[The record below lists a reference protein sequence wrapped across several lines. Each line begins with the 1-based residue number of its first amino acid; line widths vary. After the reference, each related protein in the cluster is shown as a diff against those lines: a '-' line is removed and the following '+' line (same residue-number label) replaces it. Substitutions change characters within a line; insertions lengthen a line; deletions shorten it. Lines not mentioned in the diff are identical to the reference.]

1 MQCSGELL
9 HSGLILFLVRRG
21 TVQPTDFP
29 YLGNALALYGLCN
42 DDAWLALNGLCTCKS
57 RFDGVE
63 IVSVDGLYVK
73 AESLEL
79 LVDRFRAGNFTD
91 RAVNLQAV
99 EVDNQAEII
108 EVVVGCKHSSFPNL
122 TLFNLAIAEQRVNT
136 VIFVINLAGKR
147 HACRSGN
154 A

>member
-21 TVQPTDFP
+21 TVPADLIFHI
-29 YLGNALALYGLCN
+29 GNALALYGLGN
-42 DDAWLALNGLCTCKS
+42 DDARLALNGLCTCKS
-57 RFDGVE
+57 RFDGIE

-91 RAVNLQAV
+91 RAVNQIGRASCR
-99 EVDNQAEII
+99 E
-108 EVVVGCKHSSFPNL
+108 
-122 TLFNLAIAEQRVNT
+122 RV
-136 VIFVINLAGKR
+136 
-147 HACRSGN
+147 
-154 A
+154 